1 MVTDF
6 DFLLQSI
13 AWPAAFASLHVG
25 GGVGGEVVGFG
36 LAVVERGCVG
46 LYDIVIAPAM
56 RGRGLGR
63 ALVCGLLHWGR
74 TQGAQWAELQVR
86 TPNRVARGLY
96 ESLGFQA
103 LYGYHYRLPASAL

>member
-1 MVTDF
+1 MRAS
-6 DFLLQSI
+6 FLPGHRTVEERI
-13 AWPAAFASLHVG
+13 ADVSMHRIDLS
-25 GGVGGEVVGFG
+25 GGVV
-36 LAVVERGCVG
+36 LERGCVG

-96 ESLGFQA
+96 ESLGFHP
-103 LYGYHYRLPASAL
+103 LYAYHYRLPAAAP